1 MNMDFKLPVTT
12 RGTPRGKKRA
22 RPVLATVT
30 VSIDIREIP
39 AGDLTAVASV
49 YFPPGKPTEMTDFV
63 SIDGA
68 IFVRIGQASEFA
80 TSLTLYGADGAN
92 FAFADANRR
101 VRRSV
106 DNYAYNGEGLFP
118 ASLLNARKANQPLQ
132 PSDLAEIGLES
143 WYEKGVE
150 DQITRFEERCARLV
164 VSEGCLLARV
174 AEPVLALDFIP
185 RAGVNGISVRPI
197 MRSLS
202 GIGKGSE
209 KTDPPHAVFRLDE
222 LDRVFDFC
230 RASGMS
236 DAWLPTWMPERVVI
250 QDAIRLSLDT
260 ERASLYSAASRLTK
274 SIYGMSWLPD
284 HPLLDDVYRLV
295 EGFTENDCPDEMGDV
310 LSGLIELHRSGTRVF
325 RDDFEA
331 SAADHVVQMWDNREI
346 SMAPESP
353 SPIGKP

>member
-1 MNMDFKLPVTT
+1 MNLDFKLPVIT

-22 RPVLATVT
+22 RPVLATVS
-30 VSIDIREIP
+30 VSVDIREVQDRDI
-39 AGDLTAVASV
+39 TAVASV
-49 YFPPGKPTEMTDFV
+49 YFPPGTPAEMTDFV

-68 IFVRIGQASEFA
+68 IFVRIGPATEFA
-80 TSLTLYGADGAN
+80 TSLDLYGHNGPN
-92 FAFADANRR
+92 FAFAEANRR

-106 DNYAYNGEGLFP
+106 DNFTYNGEGIFPVSLF
-118 ASLLNARKANQPLQ
+118 NARKSNQPLQ
-132 PSDLAEIGLES
+132 PADLKEIGLES

-150 DQITRFEERCARLV
+150 EQIARFEERCGRLV
-164 VSEGCLLARV
+164 VSEGCLFARV

-185 RAGVNGISVRPI
+185 REGFKAVSIRPI
-197 MRSLS
+197 MRPLG

-209 KTDPPHAVFRLDE
+209 KIDPPHAVFRLDE

-230 RASGMS
+230 RAAGMS
-236 DAWLPTWMPERVVI
+236 DAWLPVWMPERVVV

-274 SIYGMSWLPD
+274 TVYGMSWLPD

-295 EGFTENDCPDEMGDV
+295 EAFTENDCPDELGDV
-310 LSGLIELHRSGTRVF
+310 LSGLIELHRTGTRVF

-331 SAADHVVQMWDNREI
+331 AAADYVVQMWDNREI
-346 SMAPESP
+346 SMASENP
-353 SPIGKP
+353 SPVGKP